1 VGGDYYDVL
10 QNGSRIKIGI
20 GDVTGHG
27 LESGVLMLMVQSV
40 ARALQE
46 TNEGNP
52 HQFLDRLNRAI
63 YKNIER
69 TNTGKHLSLAFLDFE
84 DERVTLSGQHEDVL
98 VMRAGGEVERI
109 DTLDLGLPVG
119 LENDISQFI
128 DTRDIAFGS
137 GDVIVLH
144 TDGVTEAEDEDK
156 RLFGFE
162 RLCQSVQRRHGSS
175 AEDIKTGIIDD
186 LMAHI
191 GIQKI
196 HDDITLV
203 IIRHT

>member
-1 VGGDYYDVL
+1 
-10 QNGSRIKIGI
+10 
-20 GDVTGHG
+20 
-27 LESGVLMLMVQSV
+27 
-40 ARALQE
+40 
-46 TNEGNP
+46 
-52 HQFLDRLNRAI
+52 
-63 YKNIER
+63 
-69 TNTGKHLSLAFLDFE
+69 
-84 DERVTLSGQHEDVL
+84 HEDVL

-128 DTRDIAFGS
+128 DTREIAFGS

-162 RLCQSVQRRHGSS
+162 RLCQSVQRHRGSS

-191 GIQKI
+191 GVQKI

>member
-1 VGGDYYDVL
+1 
-10 QNGSRIKIGI
+10 
-20 GDVTGHG
+20 
-27 LESGVLMLMVQSV
+27 
-40 ARALQE
+40 
-46 TNEGNP
+46 
-52 HQFLDRLNRAI
+52 
-63 YKNIER
+63 
-69 TNTGKHLSLAFLDFE
+69 
-84 DERVTLSGQHEDVL
+84 DVL

-119 LENDISQFI
+119 LENDISPFI
-128 DTRDIAFGS
+128 DTRDIAFAS

-162 RLCQSVQRRHGSS
+162 RLCESVQKRHGRT

-196 HDDITLV
+196 
-203 IIRHT
+203 

>member
-1 VGGDYYDVL
+1 
-10 QNGSRIKIGI
+10 
-20 GDVTGHG
+20 
-27 LESGVLMLMVQSV
+27 V

-46 TNEGNP
+46 TNEADP
-52 HQFLDRLNRAI
+52 HQFLNRLNKAI

-69 TNTGKHLSLAFLDFE
+69 TNTDKHLSLAFLDFE

-98 VMRAGGEVERI
+98 VVRADGEVERI

-119 LENDISQFI
+119 LESDISQFI
-128 DTRDIAFGS
+128 DTRDIQFGS

-144 TDGVTEAEDEDK
+144 TDGVTEAEDQNK

-162 RLCQSVQRRHGSS
+162 RLSQSVQRRHGRS
-175 AEDIKTGIIDD
+175 AEEIKTGIIDD

>member
-1 VGGDYYDVL
+1 AD
-10 QNGSRIKIGI
+10 
-20 GDVTGHG
+20 
-27 LESGVLMLMVQSV
+27 
-40 ARALQE
+40 
-46 TNEGNP
+46 
-52 HQFLDRLNRAI
+52 
-63 YKNIER
+63 
-69 TNTGKHLSLAFLDFE
+69 
-84 DERVTLSGQHEDVL
+84 
-98 VMRAGGEVERI
+98 GEVERI

-119 LENDISQFI
+119 LESDISQFI
-128 DTRDIAFGS
+128 DTRDIRFGS

-144 TDGVTEAEDEDK
+144 TDGVTEAEDQNK

-162 RLCQSVQRRHGSS
+162 RLSQSVQRRHGRS
-175 AEDIKTGIIDD
+175 AEEIKTGIVDD